1 MRKTWYTKYL
11 SAYEKPIETVP
22 ACTVAKVRALL
33 AAKQSEKPIA
43 SVVLIAHNEG
53 RRIFSCL
60 WSLAENRTRHPIEI
74 FVVDNNSTDDTAHVA
89 EMLGVP
95 CIRETKAGPGHA
107 RQCGL
112 DHAKGRCYI
121 AIDSDSLY
129 PPDYIDL
136 HVAALAREGV
146 VCTYGLWSF
155 LPDEKHSRLG
165 LWWYE
170 LLRDSYLRFQNIK
183 RPELCVRGMTMA
195 FRTAEGRKVGFRTD
209 IIRGEDGSM
218 ALGLKSFGRL
228 RFITARK
235 ARIITDNA
243 TMKKDGSFTQ
253 SFLRRAGKAVKGAAG
268 LFTSKRSYEDD
279 QGNLLG

>member
-1 MRKTWYTKYL
+1 MRKKWYTKYL

-33 AAKQSEKPIA
+33 AAKQSEKPVA

-60 WSLAENRTRHPIEI
+60 WSLAENCTQHPIEI
-74 FVVDNNSTDDTAHVA
+74 FVVDNNSTDDTARVA
-89 EMLGVP
+89 EMLGIP

-112 DHAKGRCYI
+112 NRAKGGYYI

-129 PPDYIDL
+129 PPDYIDQ
-136 HVAALAREGV
+136 HIDALDRKGV

-155 LPDEKHSRLG
+155 LPDERHSRLG

-170 LLRDSYLRFQNIK
+170 LLRDCYLLFQNIK

-195 FRTAEGRKVGFRTD
+195 FRTEEGRKVGFRTD

-218 ALGLKSFGRL
+218 ALGLKSYGSL

-243 TMKKDGSFTQ
+243 TMKKDGTFTR

-268 LFTSKRSYEDD
+268 MLSSKRSYEDD
-279 QGNLLG
+279 QENLIG